1 MKVNSTQRQVRIR
14 ASLLIEVAA
23 GFGAMLVVSLL
34 LLKSAIT
41 VTSVQRWTVVQGLSD
56 AYMSREVALGKRLPF
71 EGGDGFL
78 AAGTLFPAY
87 PAVSTSGVSIGSL
100 PGGKTI
106 TGSLRRTRIPSSNNL
121 PANGGAG
128 TAASNPTGSQAY
140 QLQSY
145 LTYNI
150 SGRNYIKSRTV
161 LRAR

>member
-1 MKVNSTQRQVRIR
+1 MQVNTLHRQIRTR

-23 GFGAMLVVSLL
+23 GFGALLIVSLL
-34 LLKSAIT
+34 LLKSALT
-41 VTSVQRWTVVQGLSD
+41 VTSVQRWTVIQGVSD

-71 EGGDGFL
+71 EGGGGFL
-78 AAGTLFPAY
+78 AAGSLFPAY
-87 PAVSTSGVSIGSL
+87 PAVSVSGVTIGSL
-100 PGGKTI
+100 PGGRAI
-106 TGSLRRTRIPSSNNL
+106 TGSLRRTRIPASNNL

-128 TAASNPTGSQAY
+128 TLASNPTGSQAY

-150 SGRNYIKSRTV
+150 SGRDYVKSRTI